1 MVAETKSLAG
11 KVAIVTGGGT
21 GLGKCTALMLAQEGA
36 DVVVAARRTELIEQ
50 TAQEIKD
57 LGRRALAITADVTDS
72 RQVNQMVERALS
84 EMGRLDILMNN
95 AGIVRG
101 MGPRTKPIWD
111 VSDAEWMADINV
123 NLSSAFYCSR
133 AVARHFAD
141 QKSGKIVNWSSEV
154 GANRGARDWFGYPA
168 AKGGVVMLTKSLAL
182 SLAQYNVQVNCIVP
196 GLMDTSGFQAPRP
209 PPPPGAPAHPQMAAR
224 ADFAPIARHG
234 NANDIGYMALFLA
247 ADASDYITGGIF
259 NVNGGRLADGFGV
272 PGYAPVFEMEEV

>member
-1 MVAETKSLAG
+1 MVAERKSLAG

-36 DVVVAARRTELIEQ
+36 DIIVTARRKELIEQ
-50 TAQEIKD
+50 TAEEIRA
-57 LGRRALAITADVTDS
+57 LGRRAIAITADLTDS
-72 RQVNQMVERALS
+72 RQVTQMVEQGLK

-111 VSDAEWMADINV
+111 VSDEEWV
-123 NLSSAFYCSR
+123 LELHTNLSSAFYCSR
-133 AVARHFAD
+133 AVARHFAN

-154 GANRGARDWFGYPA
+154 GAWRGARDWFGYPA
-168 AKGGVVMLTKSLAL
+168 AKGGVIILTKSLAL

-196 GLMDTSGFQAPRP
+196 GLMDTSAFQPKR
-209 PPPPGAPAHPQMAAR
+209 PGAGDQYHMAAR
-224 ADFAPIARHG
+224 ADFSPLNRHG
-234 NANDIGYMALFLA
+234 DAYDIGRMALFLA
-247 ADASDYITGGIF
+247 SDASDYITGSIF